1 MEFIQSIQ
9 AHDEAIVLGT
19 VVTYDLPV
27 NPLSHV
33 LLTVKGARLDMAVT
47 DVPPPLGLLSTFEKI
62 EVLYKGSA
70 VFSMSGVDAFACGLL
85 VNNFETWGVNAG
97 DVEDYEWAQTL
108 LIAMTR
114 MLYSASECFPRTSR
128 GELIL
133 QITYAA
139 ANAEFDDLRLQI
151 ETVELPD
158 ASPAQ
163 FIKQTTLSAT
173 PTANVPFDLS
183 LPIGNPISELVI
195 WQHQIQ
201 AADTDVAGLD
211 KLEILVDN
219 KNRFY
224 PESFVEVLQNMTGRM
239 RCPPGY
245 WGAHTH
251 KLMGGTF
258 AQGDQT
264 SAQKPE
270 DHPICCYLHLPFDIF
285 RNGEYA
291 LQTAGASDVTLRMD
305 VAAFGAFR
313 IIPVEVVQSSG
324 SV

>member
-9 AHDEAIVLGT
+9 AHDEAVTLGT

-27 NPLSHV
+27 NPLSHIM
-33 LLTVKGARLDMAVT
+33 LTLKGARLDTAVT
-47 DVPPPLGLLSTFEKI
+47 DVPPPMGLILTFDKI

-70 VFSMSGVDAFACGLL
+70 VFSMSGIDCFASSLL
-85 VNNFETWGVNAG
+85 VNDFETWCQNAV
-97 DVEDYEWAQTL
+97 DSENAEWAQTL
-108 LIAMTR
+108 LVPLTR
-114 MLYSASECFPRTSR
+114 ILYSAMECFPRTTR

-151 ETVELPD
+151 ETVELPE

-201 AADTDVAGLD
+201 AADVDTAGLD

-219 KNRFY
+219 RNHFY
-224 PESFVEVLQNMTGRM
+224 PESFIEVLQNMAGRM

-245 WGAHTH
+245 LGAHTH
-251 KLMGGTF
+251 KLMGAAF

-264 SAQKPE
+264 SAPKPE
-270 DHPICCYLHLPFDIF
+270 NHEIACYLHLPFDIF

-305 VAAFGAFR
+305 VSAFGAFR
-313 IIPVEVVQSSG
+313 IIPVEVVSSQG
-324 SV
+324 SI